1 MAIGMFLLLKNLTKS
16 SMSLMEAPPVDT
28 ITGLLVEAIFSI
40 KGQSFKSEL
49 AILIIGKSN
58 SSQRSTD
65 ASSKGV
71 AIGIQPLSL
80 IAFTSVLYCS
90 FVILVSSVFFIY
102 LISDLFMKSLWMK

>member
-1 MAIGMFLLLKNLTKS
+1 MAIGIFLLLKNFTKS
-16 SMSLMEAPPVDT
+16 SMSLMDAPPVDT

-49 AILIIGKSN
+49 AILIMGRSN

-65 ASSKGV
+65 ASSNGV

-80 IAFTSVLYCS
+80 IAFTRVLYWS
-90 FVILVSSVFFIY
+90 FDIFVSRVFLIY
-102 LISDLFMKSLWMK
+102 RIS